1 MSLYEQYLKVDED
14 GTESLDYQALYRDL
28 AEIRGFNAASE
39 QRQKYDRVK
48 SWFDQRVFMKENPN
62 EVPF

>member
-28 AEIRGFNAASE
+28 AEIRGFNAANE
-39 QRQKYDRVK
+39 QKRKFEQVK
-48 SWFDQRVFMKENPN
+48 GWFDQRVFMKENPN